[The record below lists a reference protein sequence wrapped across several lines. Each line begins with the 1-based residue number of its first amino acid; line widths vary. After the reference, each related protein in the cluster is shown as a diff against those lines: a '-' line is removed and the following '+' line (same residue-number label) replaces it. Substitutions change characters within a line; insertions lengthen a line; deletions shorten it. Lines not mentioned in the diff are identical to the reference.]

1 MDIIEI
7 KPDPATANPI
17 LRKWV
22 QFHVGVIPS
31 ELSVFIPRN
40 NTLSQSVACP
50 GFILAGAQ
58 NERGIN
64 IYVIILIDNRGREPN
79 LTFVHLSV
87 STFLAP
93 YLH

>member
-1 MDIIEI
+1 
-7 KPDPATANPI
+7 
-17 LRKWV
+17 
-22 QFHVGVIPS
+22 VGVIPS
-31 ELSVFIPRN
+31 ELSAFIPRN
-40 NTLSQSVACP
+40 NTLSQSEACP

-64 IYVIILIDNRGREPN
+64 IYVIIDIRGREPN